1 VQILASNSI
10 EHKPSVSVTG
20 KRISDFVAPDFWSA
34 LSAEFHGLRETLENS
49 EDEDEEEAPMPE
61 PMAAQ
66 ATKMHGIGAIL
77 FQHSHSNRNR
87 LLPTPSLEVRTKL
100 LHLYRSR
107 VDSVYKILH
116 WPTVLS
122 ILEANYAGPGNGL
135 RSVSVQA
142 LEYAIYF
149 MALCSIT
156 NSEAEEMGLG
166 IRLDMLLLY
175 RSAVEDLL
183 TGSSLLHNP
192 DLTILQAFVVYLVR
206 CRLHQTLYVLFHNF
220 R

>member
-1 VQILASNSI
+1 MQIPVSNSI
-10 EHKPSVSVTG
+10 EHKPPVSVTG
-20 KRISDFVAPDFWSA
+20 KRISDFVAPEFWST
-34 LSAEFHGLRETLENS
+34 LSAEVHGLRETLENS
-49 EDEDEEEAPMPE
+49 EDEDEETLMSE
-61 PMAAQ
+61 PMTAH
-66 ATKMHGIGAIL
+66 ATKTYSTGAIL
-77 FQHSHSNRNR
+77 FQHSHSNQNR

-122 ILEANYAGPGNGL
+122 ILEANYAGSGKISPSL
-135 RSVSVQA
+135 SVQA

-156 NSEAEEMGLG
+156 DSEAEEMGIG
-166 IRLDMLLLY
+166 IRPDMLILY

-183 TGSSLLHNP
+183 AGSSLLHNP
-192 DLTILQAFVVYLVR
+192 DLTILQTFVVYLVR
-206 CRLHQTLYVLFHNF
+206 CRLHQTLYVLFCNCH
-220 R
+220 